1 MKHLLIITAAVIGLA
16 GTARSQQMTQEQIR
30 EFNRKQVEH
39 MCATGHCSAPA
50 LTDEQYKTLRDEENS
65 ENLVRLRRVG
75 LTPDTAQKAVWA
87 LNHRPQSACAVYASK
102 IIVGIDMAR
111 SAPDNPA
118 TAYSPDTDIIIIE
131 RNHLCDRKMLDR

>member
-1 MKHLLIITAAVIGLA
+1 MKKLMLITAAVIGLA
-16 GTARSQQMTQEQIR
+16 GTARAESFAEARRDAMKA
-30 EFNRKQVEH
+30 F
-39 MCATGHCSAPA
+39 CSHGESCQPA

-131 RNHLCDRKMLDR
+131 RNHLCDRKMLGR